1 MLILVGC
8 LVAHG
13 LLADIVPSPWWVPD
27 VTLVGLVLAI
37 GRLPRHWLLFSATA
51 GISMM
56 AWAVRFP
63 QPVFVG
69 YLGFGG
75 VVRLLARQVDANDL
89 RVQCFTAGLA
99 SAALSL
105 GALWLDGL
113 WSFSLLGLA
122 SGRVLLTAMAVPL
135 ARRLLVSGQVAK

>member
-13 LLADIVPSPWWVPD
+13 FLADIIPSPWWVPD

-37 GRLPRHWLLFSATA
+37 ERLPRCWLLFSATA

-63 QPVFVG
+63 QPVFLG

-89 RVQCFTAGLA
+89 RIQCLMAGLA
-99 SAALSL
+99 SVVLSL

-113 WSFSLLGLA
+113 WSLPLLGLM
-122 SGRVLLTAMAVPL
+122 SGRALLTAMTVPL
-135 ARRLLVSGQVAK
+135 VRRLLERR

>member
-8 LVAHG
+8 LAAHG
-13 LLADIVPSPWWVPD
+13 FLADLVPSPWWVPD
-27 VTLVGLVLAI
+27 VTLVGLILAI
-37 GRLPRHWLLFSATA
+37 ERLPRQWLLFSATA

-56 AWAVRFP
+56 VWAVRFP
-63 QPVFVG
+63 QPVFLG

-99 SAALSL
+99 SMALSL

-113 WSFSLLGLA
+113 WSLPLFGLM
-122 SGRVLLTAMAVPL
+122 SVRVLLTTMTVPFV
-135 ARRLLVSGQVAK
+135 RRLVERR